1 MFTFD
6 VCFSS
11 DCGLCSACCKGT
23 GMYVSPYGDAFS
35 EYQCGEAKEAVKKA
49 EGLKKTKFNHLDIHD
64 ILGNVMGVKAHTIYI
79 PLAKRIQKVNIQ
91 IEENKIKH
99 RRWVKELDRENTTSH
114 QFSGSSIDR
123 ENTTS
128 HPWRVSASER
138 WSKEGRREQ
147 SNDRENTTSHQFSG
161 SSIRRLKTFSPD
173 GLPDLTQGLTDV
185 PYQDPDYNDKG
196 VMRKIDI
203 YRDQYWK
210 DMEVLKNKYRFKD
223 YKSIGT
229 IPKFVTLNDNQYN
242 KIKLPSDIS
251 LRKGA
256 KFKLLNVL
264 NYSCDNIQCLD
275 MNSIYCAETRTLNI
289 PMYTHDSQY
298 EVCGLCLLGK

>member
-99 RRWVKELDRENTTSH
+99 RRWVKEL
-114 QFSGSSIDR
+114 
-123 ENTTS
+123 
-128 HPWRVSASER
+128 
-138 WSKEGRREQ
+138 
-147 SNDRENTTSHQFSG
+147 DRENTTSHQFSG

>member
-1 MFTFD
+1 MFTFNE
-6 VCFSS
+6 CFSS
-11 DCGLCSACCKGT
+11 DCGMCSACCKGK
-23 GMYVSPYGDAFS
+23 GVYVSPYGDAFS
-35 EYQCGEAKEAVKKA
+35 DYQCDEAKEAVKKA
-49 EGLKKTKFNHLDIHD
+49 EGLKKTIFNHLDIHG

-79 PLAKRIQKVNIQ
+79 PLEKRIQKVNKQ

-99 RRWVKELDRENTTSH
+99 RLWVEELERENTTSL
-114 QFSGSSIDR
+114 QFGGS
-123 ENTTS
+123 N
-128 HPWRVSASER
+128 
-138 WSKEGRREQ
+138 
-147 SNDRENTTSHQFSG
+147 
-161 SSIRRLKTFSPD
+161 IRRLTPFDPA

-185 PYQDPDYNDKG
+185 PYQEPDYNDKE

-242 KIKLPSDIS
+242 KIKLPSDLT

-256 KFKLLNVL
+256 NFKLLNVL

-275 MNSIYCAETRTLNI
+275 MNSIYCAETRTLDI
-289 PMYTHDSQY
+289 PMYTQDSQY